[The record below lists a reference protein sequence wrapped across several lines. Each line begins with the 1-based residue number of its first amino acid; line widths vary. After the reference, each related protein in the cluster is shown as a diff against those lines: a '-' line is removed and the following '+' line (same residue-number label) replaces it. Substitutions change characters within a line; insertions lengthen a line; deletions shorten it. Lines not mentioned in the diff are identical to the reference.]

1 MSNFEDRLLGALKEE
16 ITTRT
21 AEDRMTTTVT
31 PVRRSR
37 GRLVGLS
44 AAVAGVAAAAL
55 AVVVLTGLTG
65 GPAYAVTKDAD
76 GGVSVR
82 INAFTDPEGLESEL
96 AGAGIKAV
104 VDYLPEGRIC
114 KQPRGR
120 NGAASGRLATGIGV
134 GEGGS
139 GITFTIE
146 QGQVPEGA
154 TLVLAVSKSGAGD
167 NLPPFATALE
177 VVDGEVAPCEA
188 ISVQAPP
195 PSDGRAPDRQGDG
208 PLTDSRTD
216 DGGPG
221 LTTERD

>member
-21 AEDRMTTTVT
+21 AEDRTTTVT

-44 AAVAGVAAAAL
+44 AAVAGGAAATA
-55 AVVVLTGLTG
+55 AVVALTGLIG
-65 GPAYAVTKDAD
+65 SPAYAVTKDAD

-120 NGAASGRLATGIGV
+120 NGAASGRFTTGVGV

-167 NLPPFATALE
+167 DLPPFATALE
-177 VVDGEVAPCEA
+177 VVDGAVAPCEA
-188 ISVQAPP
+188 VPVQAPP

>member
-21 AEDRMTTTVT
+21 AEDRTTTVT

-44 AAVAGVAAAAL
+44 AAVAGVAAAIA
-55 AVVVLTGLTG
+55 AVVAATGLIG
-65 GPAYAVTKDAD
+65 SPAYAVTKDAD

-120 NGAASGRLATGIGV
+120 NGAASGRFTTGVGV

-167 NLPPFATALE
+167 DLPPFATALE
-177 VVDGEVAPCEA
+177 VVDGAVAPCEA
-188 ISVQAPP
+188 VPVQAPP
-195 PSDGRAPDRQGDG
+195 PSDGLAPDRQGDG